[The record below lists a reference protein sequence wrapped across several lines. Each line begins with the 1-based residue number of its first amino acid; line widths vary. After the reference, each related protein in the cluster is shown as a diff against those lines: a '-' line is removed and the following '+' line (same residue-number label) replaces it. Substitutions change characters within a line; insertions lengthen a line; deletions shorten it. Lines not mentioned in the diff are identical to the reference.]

1 MTSNRLLYNAMALIT
16 VMVWGVT
23 FVSTKVL
30 ITDGLDP
37 AQIFIIRFTIA
48 YLCALLISHDRFMA
62 CDIKDELLMIM
73 AGITGGS
80 LYFIT
85 ENTALSLTFAA
96 NVSLIICC
104 APILTMILGK
114 ILFNDIIKPLA
125 WIGTIIAFTGVG
137 IVVFNSSE
145 KYGINPCGDV
155 LTFVAALSWAIYC
168 LLLKTL
174 SRRYSNLFITRKVFG
189 YGVITAMLYYILTND
204 IHGFTITES
213 IIGNLLFLSIGASFV
228 CYLMWN
234 ASVRNLG
241 AEKTSGYI
249 YIVPLVTIL
258 ASTLILGEPV
268 TITTLLGTILILGG
282 VFMTTA

>member
-1 MTSNRLLYNAMALIT
+1 MALIT

-104 APILTMILGK
+104 A
-114 ILFNDIIKPLA
+114 
-125 WIGTIIAFTGVG
+125 
-137 IVVFNSSE
+137 
-145 KYGINPCGDV
+145 
-155 LTFVAALSWAIYC
+155 
-168 LLLKTL
+168 
-174 SRRYSNLFITRKVFG
+174 
-189 YGVITAMLYYILTND
+189 
-204 IHGFTITES
+204 H
-213 IIGNLLFLSIGASFV
+213 
-228 CYLMWN
+228 
-234 ASVRNLG
+234 
-241 AEKTSGYI
+241 
-249 YIVPLVTIL
+249 
-258 ASTLILGEPV
+258 ST
-268 TITTLLGTILILGG
+268 
-282 VFMTTA
+282 